1 MLSATT
7 HVALASLDIDTI
19 KQQKEDIC
27 IADCEKVMKAEKYKT
42 FKEDFRFYND
52 CLVNT
57 CKIGS
62 NKVN

>member
-1 MLSATT
+1 
-7 HVALASLDIDTI
+7 
-19 KQQKEDIC
+19 
-27 IADCEKVMKAEKYKT
+27 MKAEKYKT

-62 NKVN
+62 NKINQDKTCVLVCVESGKFSGLSGDGLKDYIT